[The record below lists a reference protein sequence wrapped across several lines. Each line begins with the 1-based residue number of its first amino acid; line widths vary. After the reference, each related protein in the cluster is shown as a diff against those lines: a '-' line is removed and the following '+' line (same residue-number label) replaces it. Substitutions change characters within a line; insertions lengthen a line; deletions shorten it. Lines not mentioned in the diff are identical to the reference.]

1 MQYSELTY
9 PMTVKLG
16 QLLMEKG
23 WLCTVAESCTGGLLA
38 ASITEVSGSSAW
50 FDGGFVTYSNHAK
63 ETMLGVSSALINS
76 EGAVSRLVA
85 VSMAEGALARSRA
98 DISVAIT
105 GIAGPLGG
113 TEAKPVG
120 TVWIA
125 WEGRGIARAMC
136 YLFQGERAAIRQQS
150 VNQAL
155 LGMIKHNTD
164 LQR

>member
-9 PMTVKLG
+9 PLAVKLG
-16 QLLMEKG
+16 QLLMKKG
-23 WLCTVAESCTGGLLA
+23 MLCTVAESCTGGLLA

-63 ETMLGVSSALINS
+63 ETMIGVSSALIDS

-85 VSMAEGALARSRA
+85 LAMAEGALARSRA
-98 DISVAIT
+98 DISVSIT
-105 GIAGPLGG
+105 GVAGPLGG
-113 TEAKPVG
+113 TNTKPVG

-125 WEGRGIARAMC
+125 WAGRGRALAMC
-136 YLFQGERAAIRQQS
+136 YLFQGDRGAIRQQS

-155 LGMIKHNTD
+155 LGMIDHNTE
-164 LQR
+164 